1 MKCRAG
7 ATRHMSDDPAHI
19 DDDHV
24 DLLQAFIESHGFLS
38 WLDLT
43 VEELDRGRIVM
54 SVPYDEKLVNPGSPV
69 GSIHGGIAAT
79 LVDTASGF
87 ALRSTFDEPTTGSLA
102 TTDLNVTYLRPA
114 TNDLRV
120 EAEVLRAGGSMGF
133 TDTLVSSVAPDGE
146 QKDVAVGRTS
156 YRLFRE
162 ADRE

>member
-1 MKCRAG
+1 MHDG
-7 ATRHMSDDPAHI
+7 PTDEPDPI
-19 DDDHV
+19 DADHV

-43 VEELDRGRIVM
+43 VEELERGRIVM

-87 ALRSTFDEPTTGSLA
+87 ALRSTFDDPTNGSLA

-156 YRLFRE
+156 YRLFPD
-162 ADRE
+162 ADRA